1 MLAGRVTTDILHT
14 VKKKVCVRE
23 KQTDSKM
30 NRNIRLGQKI
40 QVNKRKTAVC
50 VLCLLKC
57 QFDIKQAETNT

>member
-14 VKKKVCVRE
+14 VKKNCVRE
-23 KQTDSKM
+23 KNRQTAKWTE
-30 NRNIRLGQKI
+30 NIRLGQKI

>member
-14 VKKKVCVRE
+14 VKKTVWERK
-23 KQTDSKM
+23 TDRQAKWTE
-30 NRNIRLGQKI
+30 NIRLGQKI